1 MTGNHLNT
9 PATEAGRMSQAFR
22 RRHLWPA
29 TPRAWRV
36 ARRLTPGPSLRAG
49 RKLDS
54 RPEIAG
60 PISHNAMQIK

>member
-1 MTGNHLNT
+1 MTGNQLNT
-9 PATEAGRMSQAFR
+9 PATGGA
-22 RRHLWPA
+22 
-29 TPRAWRV
+29 
-36 ARRLTPGPSLRAG
+36 SLRAG